1 MTDPDRGVA
10 RQAIL
15 ADFRRKRLPEMSD
28 RGQEFERYNRYQ
40 PVYGRILLLSG
51 KSDKTVLS
59 KRDRSILSELQ
70 RDGRQTMQQLAEKVG
85 MSSSACW
92 RRVRSLEEEGVIER
106 YAVQVNARKAGF
118 GLSSMTLV
126 SLARHEQKNVDNF
139 VREVMRH
146 PEVLECFAT
155 SGEADFHLRV
165 VVEDMDAYNRFLDD
179 FIFRLP
185 GVSQVRSNI
194 VLKEIKAD
202 TALPFRDL

>member
-1 MTDPDRGVA
+1 MLSKKDR
-10 RQAIL
+10 
-15 ADFRRKRLPEMSD
+15 
-28 RGQEFERYNRYQ
+28 
-40 PVYGRILLLSG
+40 RIL
-51 KSDKTVLS
+51 
-59 KRDRSILSELQ
+59 SILQKDS
-70 RDGRQTMQQLAEKVG
+70 RVTMQELAEAVG

-92 RRVRSLEEEGVIER
+92 RRVRALEDNGVIAR
-106 YAVQVNARKAGF
+106 YAALLDARKAGF
-118 GLSSMTLV
+118 GLSAITHV
-126 SLARHEQKNVDNF
+126 SLARHEQKNVETF
-139 VREVMRH
+139 IREVMRH

-202 TALPFRDL
+202 TALPFRE